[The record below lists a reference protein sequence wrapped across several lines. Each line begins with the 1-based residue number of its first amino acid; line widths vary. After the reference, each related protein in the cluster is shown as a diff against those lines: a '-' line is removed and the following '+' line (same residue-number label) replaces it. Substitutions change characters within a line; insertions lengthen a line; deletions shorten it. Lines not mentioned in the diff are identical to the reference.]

1 MDYERCREIFD
12 YRDGKLY
19 WKIKTG
25 KKSVVGRKV
34 GSITPGGYI
43 ETRVDNER
51 HYIHRL
57 VWLWHHGYL
66 PENYLDHIN
75 RDRADNRIENLREV
89 SQSCNIR
96 NSNLSKASTSGFTG
110 VSYSEARGK
119 WEAYIKVDYKKI
131 NLGRHNTIEEA
142 IRARYDA
149 EIKYNFKSCNA
160 RSACCAFVEG

>member
-12 YRDGKLY
+12 YIDGKLY

-25 KKSVVGRKV
+25 YKPIIGKPAGYLN
-34 GSITPGGYI
+34 TLGYI
-43 ETRVDNER
+43 EIGADGER
-51 HYIHRL
+51 HLAHRL

-110 VSYSEARGK
+110 VSYDVDRGK
-119 WEAYIKVDYKKI
+119 WGAHIKVNYKKI
-131 NLGRHNTIEEA
+131 HLGRYNTIEEA

-149 EIKYNFKSCNA
+149 EIRYTFKSCNA
-160 RSACCAFVEG
+160 RSACCVFVEG